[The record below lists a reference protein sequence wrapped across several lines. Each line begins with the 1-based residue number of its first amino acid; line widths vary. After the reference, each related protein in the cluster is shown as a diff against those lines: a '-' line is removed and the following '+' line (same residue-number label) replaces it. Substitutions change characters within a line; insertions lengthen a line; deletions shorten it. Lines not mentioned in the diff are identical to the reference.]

1 MGTLARVDG
10 AAIAAACQQYADVDY
25 PEADFVKDLE
35 RLNLARIDPD
45 RVGDLFLAG
54 ACVRGD
60 HNALAHF
67 ENTVIAR
74 LDGALARVDPRPE
87 AMDEARQRVRERL
100 LVAAPGQPPRLAE
113 YRGEAPLWSW
123 VKTVAV
129 RLLVDSA
136 REGHRSISTPDD
148 VIAQKLV
155 TSGRLDLRFVQEAHR
170 ADVTRAFEAALASL
184 DPKERNVLRLAHVE
198 GQSIDRIATLYGA
211 HRATAARWVVAARE
225 KVAGATR
232 RALRDA
238 LRLDGRELDSLLQ
251 ALDGNLEQSLRHYFD
266 DGQR

>member
-1 MGTLARVDG
+1 MELSDRDAG
-10 AAIAAACQQYADVDY
+10 AAIAAARERFPDVAYA
-25 PEADFVKDLE
+25 EADFVKDVQH
-35 RLNLARIDPD
+35 LALSRIDPD
-45 RVGDLFLAG
+45 RVGDLFLAF

-60 HNALAHF
+60 ARAIAHF

-100 LVAAPGQPPRLAE
+100 LVAEPGRAPRLAE

-129 RLLVDSA
+129 RLLIDSA
-136 REGHRSISTPDD
+136 REGNRSTALGDE
-148 VIAQKLV
+148 VIAQRLV
-155 TSGRLDLRFVQEAHR
+155 TSGRVDMRFVQEAHR
-170 ADVTRAFEAALASL
+170 PDVTRAFEAALASL

-198 GQSIDRIATLYGA
+198 GQSIDRIATLYGT

-225 KVAGATR
+225 KVAEATR
-232 RALRDA
+232 AGLRTALK
-238 LRLDGRELDSLLQ
+238 LESTELDSLLH
-251 ALDGNLEQSLRHYFD
+251 ALDGNLDQSLRHFFD
-266 DGQR
+266 DDGA